1 MLYKWIQKAVNKAVS
16 EYLSRLPDEI
26 IVSVASK
33 IIGAQGL
40 TEQNYKKLI
49 ESASGER
56 VITIYFGNGDY
67 ATISNNKNTA
77 KQGGP
82 GW

>member
-1 MLYKWIQKAVNKAVS
+1 MLYKWIQKAVNKAVDD
-16 EYLSRLPDEI
+16 YLSRLPDEK
-26 IVSVASK
+26 IVSVATK

-40 TEQNYKKLI
+40 TEQTYKKLV

-56 VITIYFGNGDY
+56 IVTIYFGNGDY
-67 ATISNNKNTA
+67 ATISN
-77 KQGGP
+77 KQNNSNRGP